1 MTFGVCMYLYW
12 QRDAARRY
20 SGLIVG
26 WFFVLVFGFRFLVE
40 GIKNVQERWEYDL
53 IAQWGVNMGQLLSI
67 PFILA
72 GLALIVYAYRHPIA
86 DQAK

>member
-1 MTFGVCMYLYW
+1 MYLFW

-67 PFILA
+67 PFVLA